1 MKQANLKNAI
11 IAFAIGAAL
20 LCSSAGRVFAD
31 DDHSRTRCQH
41 RVEKAVEHYRHEVRE
56 HGKHS
61 PNAENAKAKMNAE
74 WDRCWTESHG
84 WYDPDRHEWRTDR
97 DWDHN
102 YDWDYDHDHDH
113 DR

>member
-1 MKQANLKNAI
+1 MRQANLKNAI
-11 IAFAIGAAL
+11 IACAISAGL

-31 DDHSRTRCQH
+31 DDHGRTRCQH
-41 RVEKAVEHYRHEVRE
+41 RVEKAEEHYRHEVRE

-61 PNAENAKAKMNAE
+61 PDAENAKAKMNAE

-84 WYDPDRHEWRTDR
+84 WYDPHRHEWRTDH